1 MSYQSFIRQC
11 QAGQGWLK
19 GGSIVYTFY
28 DTEQGVMIG
37 VLDGRED
44 FHDSQAFWCPDIS
57 DAQGLALTRRL
68 DEEGVSL
75 EQVPYVL
82 SDMQVLFRM
91 TACGIVM
98 SSLVS

>member
-1 MSYQSFIRQC
+1 MSYQSVIRQC

-19 GGSIVYTFY
+19 GGSIVYTVY

-68 DEEGVSL
+68 YEEGVSL

>member
-19 GGSIVYTFY
+19 GGSIVYTVY
-28 DTEQGVMIG
+28 DTEQG
-37 VLDGRED
+37 ED
-44 FHDSQAFWCPDIS
+44 FHDAQAFWCPDIS
-57 DAQGLALTRRL
+57 AAQGLALTRRL
-68 DEEGVSL
+68 YEEGVSL

>member
-19 GGSIVYTFY
+19 GGSIVYTVY

-57 DAQGLALTRRL
+57 DDQGLALTRRL
-68 DEEGVSL
+68 YEEGVSL

>member
-28 DTEQGVMIG
+28 DTEQGVMIC

-44 FHDSQAFWCPDIS
+44 FHDAQAFWCPDIS

-68 DEEGVSL
+68 YEEGVSL

-82 SDMQVLFRM
+82 SDMKVLFRM

>member
-28 DTEQGVMIG
+28 DTEQGVMIC

-44 FHDSQAFWCPDIS
+44 FLDSQAFWCPDIS

-68 DEEGVSL
+68 YEEGVSL

>member
-19 GGSIVYTFY
+19 GGSIVYTVY

-44 FHDSQAFWCPDIS
+44 FHDAQAFWCPDIS
-57 DAQGLALTRRL
+57 DAQGLALY
-68 DEEGVSL
+68 EEGVSL

>member
-19 GGSIVYTFY
+19 GGSIVYTVY

-57 DAQGLALTRRL
+57 DVQGLALTRRL
-68 DEEGVSL
+68 YEEGVSL

>member
-19 GGSIVYTFY
+19 GGSIVYTVY

-68 DEEGVSL
+68 YEEGVSL

-91 TACGIVM
+91 TACGVVM

>member
-19 GGSIVYTFY
+19 GGSIVYTVY

-68 DEEGVSL
+68 YEEGVSL

-91 TACGIVM
+91 TACGVVM
-98 SSLVS
+98 SSMVS

>member
-19 GGSIVYTFY
+19 GGSIVYTVY

-44 FHDSQAFWCPDIS
+44 FHDAQAFWCPDIS

-68 DEEGVSL
+68 YEEGVSL
-75 EQVPYVL
+75 EQVPCVL
-82 SDMQVLFRM
+82 YTICHF
-91 TACGIVM
+91 
-98 SSLVS
+98 SLNI

>member
-68 DEEGVSL
+68 YEEGVSL
-75 EQVPYVL
+75 ERVPYVL

>member
-68 DEEGVSL
+68 YEEGVSL

-98 SSLVS
+98 SSLMS

>member
-68 DEEGVSL
+68 YEEGVSL

-91 TACGIVM
+91 SPGSMAASGFA
-98 SSLVS
+98 S

>member
-19 GGSIVYTFY
+19 GGSIVYTVY

-68 DEEGVSL
+68 YEEGVSL

>member
-68 DEEGVSL
+68 SEEGVSL

>member
-28 DTEQGVMIG
+28 DTEQGVMIC

-68 DEEGVSL
+68 YEEGVSL

-91 TACGIVM
+91 SPGSMAASGFA
-98 SSLVS
+98 S

>member
-37 VLDGRED
+37 VLDRRED

-68 DEEGVSL
+68 YEEGVSL

>member
-57 DAQGLALTRRL
+57 DAQGLALTRRA
-68 DEEGVSL
+68 V
-75 EQVPYVL
+75 
-82 SDMQVLFRM
+82 
-91 TACGIVM
+91 
-98 SSLVS
+98 

>member
-68 DEEGVSL
+68 YEEGVSL
-75 EQVPYVL
+75 E
-82 SDMQVLFRM
+82 QVLFRM

>member
-44 FHDSQAFWCPDIS
+44 FHDAQAFWCPDIS

-68 DEEGVSL
+68 YEEGVSL
-75 EQVPYVL
+75 EQV
-82 SDMQVLFRM
+82 LFRM
-91 TACGIVM
+91 TSCGIVM

>member
-19 GGSIVYTFY
+19 GGSIVYTVY

-68 DEEGVSL
+68 YEEGVSL

-91 TACGIVM
+91 SPGSMAASGFA
-98 SSLVS
+98 S